1 MVKSLICIW
10 QRFIP
15 CWQRTYYV
23 EYVNRM
29 GATSWVWFDCLFA
42 STFLFCFLSNPP
54 CIIPHSTM
62 TERSLGI
69 PFSVNRSARFPWCR
83 RWKAVQCRSITHGF
97 RQFDCHISLYKL
109 KDILQITYSAYTHW
123 RYKSIHAF
131 KLVKSVHLNVTLH
144 DRVWT
149 GRGWF
154 TFVYHSDVI
163 TRTPEE
169 HRTDLK
175 LVTSVL
181 LRKNAASNTVYTACL
196 NCCDLE
202 WSRGRMEGISRQSH
216 HIPTGYMASIRFS
229 ENIVLFISRS
239 VQQLVM

>member
-1 MVKSLICIW
+1 MSIFSWKLMAKSLICIW

-15 CWQRTYYV
+15 CWQRYYYV
-23 EYVNRM
+23 GFVNRM

-42 STFLFCFLSNPP
+42 STFLLCFLSNPP
-54 CIIPHSTM
+54 YIIPHSTM

-69 PFSVNRSARFPWCR
+69 PFSVNRSARLPWCR
-83 RWKAVQCRSITHGF
+83 RWKAVHCRSITHGF
-97 RQFDCHISLYKL
+97 RQFDFHISLYRL
-109 KDILQITYSAYTHW
+109 KDLLQITYSAYTHW

-144 DRVWT
+144 ERVWT

-181 LRKNAASNTVYTACL
+181 
-196 NCCDLE
+196 
-202 WSRGRMEGISRQSH
+202 
-216 HIPTGYMASIRFS
+216 
-229 ENIVLFISRS
+229 
-239 VQQLVM
+239 